1 MVVGCVFFVFT
12 LEIAIPLYLSHY
24 SALLQLLEFTL
35 ILQNIDFDDDEDEF
49 NPDDGDGKHICFSK
63 IHLAFLFALQ
73 YFWFMEF

>member
-12 LEIAIPLYLSHY
+12 LEIAIPLYFS
-24 SALLQLLEFTL
+24 QLLEFTL